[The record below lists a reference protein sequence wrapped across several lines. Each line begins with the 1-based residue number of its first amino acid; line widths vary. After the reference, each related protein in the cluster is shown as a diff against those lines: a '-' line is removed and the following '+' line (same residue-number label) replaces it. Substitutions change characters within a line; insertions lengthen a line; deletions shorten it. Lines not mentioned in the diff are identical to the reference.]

1 MICALSPA
9 TGLWGESNC
18 GGFWGPNL
26 RRAGFDGLMV
36 TGQASKPVYLWIQ
49 DGEAEIRDAAHLWG
63 LETYQTQAAIQE
75 EIGEHRA
82 SVACIGPAGEANI
95 PYALILTDHGRVAG
109 RTGMGAVMGS
119 KNLKAI
125 AVRGQGTIPTANP
138 ERYRSLRK
146 ELNLA
151 IRDDNLTQLFNELG
165 TAGSADYLD
174 YLGEMPKRYF
184 RSGVFEGVT
193 KVTGATMAETILTK
207 ASACHACPI
216 ACGRVVRLEGE
227 PHDPERE
234 RKGPEYE
241 SIVGFGPN
249 LLIDDLEAITYLSEL
264 CDRLGMDTISL
275 SNTLGLAFTLFEDGL
290 ITEVDTSGLK
300 LKWGD
305 VGVVEHLVRQTA
317 HREGFGAHLAEGALT
332 LGQHFQAE
340 EEAVQVNG
348 LEVPYHDPR
357 GGSGMAL
364 VYATSPRGACHNQSD
379 YYRVDIGHVETDLGM
394 DYLSPQAGAEK
405 AANVVRHQDWRTAYN
420 ALGMCL
426 FANLASDQVL
436 DLLNAAT
443 NWDYKLEEMI
453 QAGERAWNLKRVIN
467 IRLGLRRE
475 NDKLPKALLEPLP
488 DGGAAGYW
496 VPFSEML
503 AAYYQSRQWNPQTGY
518 PTMDKLRALDLA
530 WTLEDLPDPIN
541 ENTE

>member
-18 GGFWGPNL
+18 GGFWGPRL
-26 RRAGFDGLMV
+26 RRAGFDGLLV
-36 TGQASKPVYLWIQ
+36 TSQASKPVYLWIQ
-49 DGEAEIRDAAHLWG
+49 DGQVEIRDAAHLWG
-63 LETYQTQAAIQE
+63 LETYQTQASIQE

-82 SVACIGPAGEANI
+82 SVACIGPAGEAHI

-125 AVRGQGTIPTANP
+125 AVRGQRTIPTANP

-151 IRDDNLTQLFNELG
+151 VRNDNLTQLFNELG
-165 TAGSADYLD
+165 TAGSADYFD

-207 ASACHACPI
+207 ASGCHACPI
-216 ACGRVVRLEGE
+216 ACGRVVRLEGQPYDSE
-227 PHDPERE
+227 EE

-264 CDRLGMDTISL
+264 CDRYGMDTISL
-275 SNTLGLAFTLFEDGL
+275 SNVIGLAFTLFEEGIITAADTGGL
-290 ITEVDTSGLK
+290 ALR
-300 LKWGD
+300 WGD
-305 VGVVEHLVRQTA
+305 VSVVEQLVHQTV
-317 HREGFGAHLAEGALT
+317 HREKFGALLAEGALA

-340 EEAVQVNG
+340 AEAVQVNG
-348 LEVPYHDPR
+348 LEIPYHDPR
-357 GGSGMAL
+357 GGSGLAL

-394 DYLSPQAGAEK
+394 EVFSPQAGAEK

-426 FANLASDQVL
+426 FANLESDQIVAF
-436 DLLNAAT
+436 LNAVT
-443 NWDYKLEEMI
+443 GWDVSLEEI
-453 QAGERAWNLKRVIN
+453 IRAGERAWNLKRVIN

-475 NDKLPKALLEPLP
+475 NDTLPKALLETLP
-488 DGGAAGYW
+488 NGGAAGYQIPL
-496 VPFSEML
+496 VEML
-503 AAYYQSRQWNPQTGY
+503 AAYYQTRQWNHKTGY